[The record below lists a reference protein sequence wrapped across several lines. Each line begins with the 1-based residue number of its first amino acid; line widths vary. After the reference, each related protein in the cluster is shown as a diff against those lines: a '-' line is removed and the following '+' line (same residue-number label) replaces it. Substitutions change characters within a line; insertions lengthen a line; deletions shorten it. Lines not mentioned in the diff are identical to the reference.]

1 MNDNS
6 LEKMYVLHVYPHKM
20 VITGTIPCLD
30 LERLLSFR
38 DSHFTHIR
46 CGSEEDV
53 EEDVVMVLMDNNYFK
68 KQ

>member
-1 MNDNS
+1 
-6 LEKMYVLHVYPHKM
+6 M